1 MAKFSEMSTMAR
13 LLVLLV
19 IAALVGAVVY
29 YMFLNNIIQANADL
43 KAKIAEKNRENDE
56 LRQFEPKLAQL
67 TRDMAILEQQIER
80 EKKVVPEEKDADQF
94 IRLLH
99 DTAATAGIEIRRY
112 TALPAVN
119 HEFYSDVPFAI
130 DIDGPYY
137 SVLGFFQRVSELE
150 RIVNI
155 DNLQMANTKTT
166 APAKVKLAYTYAP
179 GETVVAS
186 CTATTFFSRETP
198 AAPPAPAGP
207 AGAPRPGQPAVPA
220 AAAPAAPGAPAA
232 PAAR

>member
-1 MAKFSEMSTMAR
+1 MAKFSEMSGAAR
-13 LLVLLV
+13 LLVILV
-19 IAALVGAVVY
+19 IAAVVGAVVY

-43 KAKIAEKNRENDE
+43 KTKIADKNRENDE

-67 TRDMAILEQQIER
+67 NRDMAILEQQIER
-80 EKKVVPEEKDADQF
+80 EKKVVPEDKDADQF

-112 TALPAVN
+112 TSMPTVN
-119 HEFYSDVPFAI
+119 RDFYSEVPFSI

-137 SVLGFFQRVSELE
+137 SVLSFFQRVSELE

-166 APAKVKLAYTYAP
+166 GPSKVKTTYTYAP

-198 AAPPAPAGP
+198 ATPAAPAGP

-220 AAAPAAPGAPAA
+220 AAGPAA
-232 PAAR
+232 PAVPAVPAAR

>member
-1 MAKFSEMSTMAR
+1 MAKFSEMSGAMR
-13 LLVLLV
+13 LLVLIV
-19 IAALVGAVVY
+19 VGALLSAVGY
-29 YMFLNNIIQANADL
+29 YMLLNPKIQFNADL
-43 KAKIAEKNRENDE
+43 KTKIADKNRENDM
-56 LRQFEPKLAQL
+56 LRPYESRLVQL

-80 EKKVVPEEKDADQF
+80 EKKVVPEDKDADQF

-112 TALPAVN
+112 TAMPVAN

-137 SVLGFFQRVSELE
+137 SVLNFFQRVSELE

-155 DNLQMANTKTT
+155 DNLQMTNTKTT
-166 APAKVKLAYTYAP
+166 SAAKVKSTYPYAQ

-186 CTATTFFSRETP
+186 CTATTFFSHEPTP
-198 AAPPAPAGP
+198 
-207 AGAPRPGQPAVPA
+207 
-220 AAAPAAPGAPAA
+220 AAPAAPGAAKPGQPAPPAA
-232 PAAR
+232 KGN